1 MNSLINNML
10 PDGTNP
16 EGVDPVPPLNWQ
28 SQADLTDIVVHGP
41 AFSHATTKL
50 RTFLVFAGLPYTHMQ
65 HLKAKPQGIR
75 PDTDYHKVPII
86 DVAGRQV
93 NDSWIILK
101 HLLPALGLDID
112 EEWEERIVFELDTTF
127 KLHCTSDDWARLAVA
142 TLGAPK
148 FAKWI
153 IGPMLKRLERKQAR
167 YNIKTTGLGHRE
179 GDEIKIARDFKAS
192 MKGKYHNGYNPGH
205 VDISFYGFLAGY
217 IHGDCKIVEN
227 MIEKA
232 GLQTWAD
239 SMKSVIPLRK
249 LFEHGW

>member
-192 MKGKYHNGYNPGH
+192 MKGKYHNGDNPGH